1 VNIAVLGGGSWGT
14 ALANMLADK
23 AKVKLWVRRAEVAQE
38 INVQHSNNRYLPGH
52 VLHQALV
59 ASTQAQVVLQKTDCV
74 LLAVPCQQLGSCL
87 RELRRYFPPSIPV
100 VCASKGVE
108 QETFRTMSQVVNEE
122 LAGLSPGYAMLSGP
136 SFAAEVAAKM
146 PTAVTLGCADA
157 QVAAFIQNLF
167 SSESFRVY
175 VNPDVLGVE
184 LGGAVKN
191 IMAIAS
197 GISDGLGFGENAR
210 AGLIT
215 RGLAEMSR
223 LGVALGAQ
231 PATFMGLSG
240 LGDLVLT
247 CTGDQSRNR
256 QVGLGV
262 GRGKTLA
269 QIQSAMHNVA
279 EGVHTTRAV
288 HALGR
293 FRDIDLPITDQV
305 HAMLFEDKNPQ
316 EAVHELMTR
325 PLRWEQGY

>member
-1 VNIAVLGGGSWGT
+1 
-14 ALANMLADK
+14 
-23 AKVKLWVRRAEVAQE
+23 
-38 INVQHSNNRYLPGH
+38 
-52 VLHQALV
+52 
-59 ASTQAQVVLQKTDCV
+59 
-74 LLAVPCQQLGSCL
+74 
-87 RELRRYFPPSIPV
+87 
-100 VCASKGVE
+100 
-108 QETFRTMSQVVNEE
+108 MSQVVNEE